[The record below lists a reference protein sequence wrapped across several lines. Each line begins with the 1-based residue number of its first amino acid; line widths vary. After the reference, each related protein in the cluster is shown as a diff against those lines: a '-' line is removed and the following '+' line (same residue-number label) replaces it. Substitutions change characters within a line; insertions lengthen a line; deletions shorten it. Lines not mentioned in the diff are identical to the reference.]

1 MLKDFNGSSNLE
13 EAMGGAS
20 LDEAN
25 GIVKNV
31 VLLTGNKTS
40 YNRTRYLDAAVTE
53 AVGRYEGAKMY
64 VDHPSKTDREE
75 RHGVRSVKDLAG
87 TFHGVHRVG
96 DKVVADMHVLEHQRA
111 WVLPLAK
118 ARPKGVGLSIR
129 DRGHTRPGEDGV
141 TLVEGFDPK
150 ASFSVDLVS
159 EVSLNEDLF
168 ESKQTQGGNN
178 MEFDKLTMEQLT
190 EHRKD
195 LVEAILAPVKKD
207 LDEARTELAKQKALE
222 LSAQKTAA
230 LAEAKL
236 PEPVT
241 AALKGLIMKETVTLA
256 EAKATIADQAKMVK
270 SLEEAFAKRG
280 SSGTPQ
286 VKITDTN
293 DKVWTEGKDEMPT
306 ADELA
311 EAFRARA

>member
-1 MLKDFNGSSNLE
+1 MLKDLAGASNLE
-13 EAMGGAS
+13 EAMGGS
-20 LDEAN
+20 SIDTDN
-25 GIVKNV
+25 GVVKNV
-31 VLLTGNKTS
+31 VILTGNKTS
-40 YNRTRYLDAAVTE
+40 YNRTRYLDAAVQE
-53 AVGRYEGAKMY
+53 ATTRYEGAKMY

-96 DKVVADMHVLEHQRA
+96 DKVVGDMHVLEHQRS

-168 ESKQTQGGNN
+168 ESKQTQGGNT
-178 MEFDKLTMEQLT
+178 MEFDKLTLEQLT

-195 LVEAILAPVKKD
+195 LVEAIQAPIKAELV
-207 LDEARTELAKQKALE
+207 EAQKVVTQQKAQE
-222 LSAQKTAA
+222 LVAQKQAA

-236 PEPVT
+236 PE
-241 AALKGLIMKETVTLA
+241 AAAAATKGLIMKDAVTLA
-256 EAKATIADQAKMVK
+256 EAKTTIAEQAKLVK
-270 SLEEAFAKRG
+270 ALQEAFTKNAG
-280 SSGTPQ
+280 SGNPA

-293 DKVWTEGKDEMPT
+293 DKPLTEGKDELPT

-311 EAFRARA
+311 EALRG